1 MRIILFTGKGGVGK
15 TTVSAA
21 TGFLAS
27 ESGYNTL
34 IMSTDTAHSLSDSFG
49 LQLGTKPTHIKKN
62 LSGLEID
69 VNSEIK
75 ENWEEVQKQFSA
87 VLNFHGV
94 DAVIADE
101 MAVLPGLDEL
111 FSLVKLKEYYDK
123 KIYDV
128 IIIDCAPTGE
138 TSKFLSFP
146 EIIRWYMRN
155 VFPIQRNVAKV
166 VRPVVKR
173 VTSLPFPSD
182 DFFEVSQETYEKV
195 GEVKQILS
203 DDSTTSI
210 RIVVNPEKMVVKEA
224 QRSFIYFSLF
234 GFPVDLI
241 IANRIIPP
249 IVKDPYFTKWKNT
262 QAGYIKLIKESFNPV
277 PVLLSTLFSQEINGL
292 SLLEQM
298 AKKIY
303 NAEDPVKI
311 YHKGKPIHINKQNRH
326 YILSIKIP
334 FLNKDDLDILKK
346 DEELVITAGKYKRNI
361 LLPRTLVGLEPA
373 GATYENELLK
383 IKFGGEKPSSDD

>member
-21 TGFLAS
+21 TGLLAS
-27 ESGYNTL
+27 ESGYKTL

-49 LQLGTKPTHIKKN
+49 LQLGTEPTQIKRD
-62 LSGLEID
+62 LHGLEID
-69 VNSEIK
+69 VNTEIK

-94 DAVIADE
+94 DAVVADE
-101 MAVLPGLDEL
+101 MAVLPGLEEL
-111 FSLVKLKEYYDK
+111 FSLVKLKDYYDK
-123 KIYDV
+123 GIYDV

-146 EIIRWYMRN
+146 EIMRWYMRN

-182 DFFEVSQETYEKV
+182 NFFQVSRETYQKV
-195 GEVKQILS
+195 GEVKEILS

-241 IANRIIPP
+241 ITNRIIPQ
-249 IVKDPYFTKWKNT
+249 IVKDPYFEKWKNKQST
-262 QAGYIKLIKESFNPV
+262 YIQMIKESFNPI
-277 PVLLSTLFSQEINGL
+277 PILSCSLFSQEINGL
-292 SLLEQM
+292 TLLEQM

-303 NAEDPVKI
+303 NKEDPVKI
-311 YHKGKPIHINKQNRH
+311 FHRGKPIHINKQNHH
-326 YILSIKIP
+326 YFLSIKIP
-334 FLNKDDLDILKK
+334 FLNKEDLDILKK

-373 GATYENELLK
+373 GATYENELLR
-383 IKFGGEKPSSDD
+383 IKFDGGDTNSDE